1 MRGTMLLTP
10 DADTDELRDVVRA
23 FLAKHCPPEP
33 REQPGW
39 DPAVWSR
46 FAGELGVAALDVPEH
61 LGGAGATFREV
72 AAVAEETGRCV
83 ARLPWFGTAVLA
95 VGVLRQLGDA
105 ALLGRLASGESTG
118 TLAEADASLENG
130 RLTGTAARVID
141 GATADVLLVAAGG
154 GLHLVEPD
162 APGLTRTPVRALD
175 PSRPLATL
183 TFEATPARELVADA
197 GGLLARVRTRAGA
210 ALAAEQTGGA
220 AAATDAA
227 VAYAGERIQ
236 FGRPI
241 GTFQA
246 IKHRCA
252 DMAVRVE
259 AARSASLWAAATVAD
274 DDPEASLAA
283 ATAGVVCGEAYTWVA
298 GESVQVHGGI
308 GFTWEH
314 PAHLHVRRAAT
325 GAVLLGDHHGRR
337 ETVLRGLGV

>member
-1 MRGTMLLTP
+1 MRLTP
-10 DADTDELRDVVRA
+10 DADAEELRGVVRA
-23 FLAKHCPPEP
+23 FLDKHCPPEP
-33 REQPGW
+33 RDEPGW

-46 FAGELGVAALDVPEH
+46 FAGELGAAGLDVPERF
-61 LGGAGATFREV
+61 GGAGATFREV
-72 AAVAEETGRCV
+72 AVVAEETGRCV

-95 VGVLRQLGDA
+95 VGALREIGDA
-105 ALLGRLASGESTG
+105 TLLERLVSGEATG
-118 TLAEADASLENG
+118 TLAVADAHLEGG
-130 RLTGTAARVID
+130 RLTGTALRVVD

-154 GLHLVEPD
+154 GLHVVEPD
-162 APGLTRTPVRALD
+162 APGLIRTPMRVLD

-183 TFEATPARELVADA
+183 TFDATPARELLADA
-197 GGLLARVRTRAGA
+197 GALLERVRTRAGA

-220 AAATDAA
+220 AAATEAA
-227 VAYAGERIQ
+227 VAYAGQRIQ

-259 AARSASLWAAATVAD
+259 AARSASAWAAAAMAD
-274 DDPEASLAA
+274 DDPEASLAG

-314 PAHLHVRRAAT
+314 TAHLHVRRAAT
-325 GAVLLGDHHGRR
+325 SAVLLDPHSDREAILHGI
-337 ETVLRGLGV
+337 GV